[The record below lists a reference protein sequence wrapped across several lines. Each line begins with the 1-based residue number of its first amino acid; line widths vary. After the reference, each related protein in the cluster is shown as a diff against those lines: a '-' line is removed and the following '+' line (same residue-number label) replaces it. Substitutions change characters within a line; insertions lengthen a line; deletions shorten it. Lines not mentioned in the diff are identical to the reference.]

1 MIDFYIKQNIS
12 VCELEA
18 ILGDILNF
26 EVKFL
31 AIADDDFTPHNNNY
45 NFDEYPVICSYIPCV
60 GDVALFISIF
70 DGDKLDSE
78 RLILNIEKVAKKWQ
92 LDFFLSD
99 ESVMDPFAFIR
110 YSSADKNRTKYQVHV
125 DEENPYVIQFIE
137 DKLK

>member
-92 LDFFLSD
+92 LDFFCLMKVLWILLPLSD
-99 ESVMDPFAFIR
+99 IHQQIKIEP
-110 YSSADKNRTKYQVHV
+110 NTKFMWMKKIHT
-125 DEENPYVIQFIE
+125 
-137 DKLK
+137 